1 MKIALLG
8 YGRMGQAI
16 EQIAINRGHDIVIK
30 TSQDNGYNIKD
41 ADVAIDFSI
50 PNAAFNNIDNC
61 VFYAGDMKNVF
72 NAQFIEDN
80 GTPDVIITDPPRD
93 GMHKDVVQQI
103 LNIAP
108 QKVVYVSCNSATQA
122 RDLALMDANYKVTR
136 MQPVDMFPQTHHVEN
151 VVCLE
156 LR

>member
-50 PNAAFNNIDNC
+50 PNAAL
-61 VFYAGDMKNVF
+61 V
-72 NAQFIEDN
+72 
-80 GTPDVIITDPPRD
+80 R
-93 GMHKDVVQQI
+93 
-103 LNIAP
+103 
-108 QKVVYVSCNSATQA
+108 
-122 RDLALMDANYKVTR
+122 
-136 MQPVDMFPQTHHVEN
+136 
-151 VVCLE
+151 
-156 LR
+156 